1 MPDIEHRPK
10 PARLRK
16 LRVFSK
22 SVYLSIC
29 TRPGSLWP
37 SHGVSLWL
45 EMETGSVR
53 CPLTSLSLQRDFHWT
68 PFLGQKAT
76 NLIFMAVQ
84 ETAYRIRFRGVREG
98 GMLELCP

>member
-10 PARLRK
+10 PARLQK

-29 TRPGSLWP
+29 TRPGSSWP
-37 SHGVSLWL
+37 LHCVLLRL
-45 EMETGSVR
+45 ETATGFVR

-68 PFLGQKAT
+68 PFLGQKAM
-76 NLIFMAVQ
+76 NLIFMAIQ
-84 ETAYRIRFRGVREG
+84 DTAYRTWFRGVREG